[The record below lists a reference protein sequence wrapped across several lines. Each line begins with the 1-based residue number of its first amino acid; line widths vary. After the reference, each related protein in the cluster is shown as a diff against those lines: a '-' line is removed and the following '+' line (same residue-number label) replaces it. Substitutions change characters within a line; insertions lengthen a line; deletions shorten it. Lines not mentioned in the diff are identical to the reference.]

1 MQFNAAYA
9 ITQCEQLL
17 GSGRV
22 VHHKKSKI
30 DQAKFSMLFAICIA
44 TAGCAHKTVVPPS
57 KGHIDGSLSTQ
68 PTSQLANQNNI
79 NTAPIPKPVRSDP
92 QLPVPRA
99 TTNAQTYSVVV
110 NEVPVKEILFALA
123 RESKLNI
130 DIHPSIQGRVTLNA
144 VDQTLP
150 AILERLAKQ
159 VDLTYKMDGNVLYIA
174 PDQPVLRIYKV
185 DYVNINRD
193 TKGFIG
199 AAAEISST
207 GQSANTGANG
217 STTITNTSGNGA
229 NNSSRTSVDST
240 SKNHL
245 WESLILNLKEL
256 LAETDKE
263 VIVTRFGSATEPTA
277 QNAGTNATATALS
290 DAAKASTEERNQQRS
305 EYKTL
310 FAANV
315 IANPETGVI
324 SVRATNKQHEK
335 VQEFIDKVMGSAKRQ
350 VLIEATIV
358 EVRLS
363 DSFQAGIDWSRL
375 NNSLNNSGF
384 QFQQTLGPDTTF
396 GANGSLTGAGTNAL
410 GVATTAGFVAGYLN
424 PVSRIGNIATS
435 ITLLKQFGDTKVL
448 SSPKL
453 MVLNNQ
459 TAVLKVVD
467 NLVYFTVQAQI
478 SQSNGNGAQNL
489 QSFTTTPN
497 TVPVGVVMSVTPQI
511 NEGGDVNVNVRPT
524 ISRQVDRVED
534 PNPAFRDP
542 VTGVRSVQSF
552 VPVIQ
557 VREMESLLQLKSG
570 NTAILGGLMQ
580 DEIFKN
586 TDKVPGLSDI
596 PGVGKVF
603 TGKND
608 ANRKT
613 ELVIFLRPTVIS
625 NASLESD
632 ELKSYKQYLPAQQ
645 LQNVLEEAN

>member
-1 MQFNAAYA
+1 M
-9 ITQCEQLL
+9 
-17 GSGRV
+17 
-22 VHHKKSKI
+22 
-30 DQAKFSMLFAICIA
+30 DQAKFSILFAICIA

-57 KGHIDGSLSTQ
+57 KGHIDGSLATQ
-68 PTSQLANQNNI
+68 QNSQLANQNNV
-79 NTAPIPKPVRSDP
+79 NTAPIPKPVRSNP

-207 GQSANTGANG
+207 GQSAN
-217 STTITNTSGNGA
+217 
-229 NNSSRTSVDST
+229 NSSRTSVDST

-277 QNAGTNATATALS
+277 QNAGTNATTTALS

-358 EVRLS
+358 EVRLN
-363 DSFQAGIDWSRL
+363 DSFQAGIDWSRFG
-375 NNSLNNSGF
+375 NNANSSGF
-384 QFQQTLGPDTTF
+384 TFQQSLGPNIDPT
-396 GANGSLTGAGTNAL
+396 TGAGFA
-410 GVATTAGFVAGYLN
+410 VGYLN
-424 PVSRIGNIATS
+424 PVSSLGNILS
-435 ITLLKQFGDTKVL
+435 SVTLLKQFGDTKVI

-467 NLVYFTVQAQI
+467 NLVYFTVQAQQ
-478 SQSNGNGAQNL
+478 SQGSVGGGIL
-489 QSFTTTPN
+489 STVTTTPN
-497 TVPVGVVMSVTPQI
+497 TVPVGIVMSVTPQI
-511 NEGGDVNVNVRPT
+511 NETSAVNINVRPT
-524 ISRQVDRVED
+524 ISSVLSFVRD
-534 PNPAFRDP
+534 PNPQLN
-542 VTGVRSVQSF
+542 GVNGALVIPSQI
-552 VPVIQ
+552 PQIQ
-557 VREMESLLQLKSG
+557 VREMESILQVNSG

-580 DEIFKN
+580 DEIQRN
-586 TDKVPGLSDI
+586 SDKVPGLSDI
-596 PGVGKVF
+596 PGVGKAF
-603 TGKND
+603 TGRD
-608 ANRKT
+608 DSNRKT
-613 ELVIFLRPTVIS
+613 ELVIFLRPTVIN

-632 ELKSYKQYLPAQQ
+632 ELQSYKQYLPAQQ

>member
-1 MQFNAAYA
+1 MLNQNSKFKRVKSG
-9 ITQCEQLL
+9 LL
-17 GSGRV
+17 S
-22 VHHKKSKI
+22 
-30 DQAKFSMLFAICIA
+30 AICFVVV
-44 TAGCAHKTVVPPS
+44 GCAHESKVPPS
-57 KGHIDGSLSTQ
+57 KGHIDSGLTPQ
-68 PTSQLANQNNI
+68 NTNQNAPDNVV
-79 NTAPIPKPVRSDP
+79 NTAPIPKLVRNSP
-92 QLPVPRA
+92 QLPIPKQ
-99 TTNAQTYSVVV
+99 TTKAQTYSVVV

-159 VDLTYKMDGNVLYIA
+159 VDLTYRMDGNVLYIV

-185 DYVNINRD
+185 DYVNMNRD

-207 GQSANTGANG
+207 GQSASTGANG
-217 STTITNTSGNGA
+217 STTSTSGNGA
-229 NNSSRTSVDST
+229 KNSSSTSVESS

-245 WESLILNLKEL
+245 WESLIQNLKEL

-263 VIVTRFGSATEPTA
+263 VIVTRFGSVPESNA
-277 QNAGTNATATALS
+277 QNVIANASATPSSADATRITA
-290 DAAKASTEERNQQRS
+290 EERNQQRS

-335 VQEFIDKVMGSAKRQ
+335 VQEFIDRVMGSARRQ

-375 NNSLNNSGF
+375 NNGANNSGF
-384 QFQQTLGPDTTF
+384 VFGQTLGSKGVIFNPSVNINQNVSPNIT
-396 GANGSLTGAGTNAL
+396 GTGAGQFGQ
-410 GVATTAGFVAGYLN
+410 GVDASGNPSTAGFVAGYLN
-424 PVSRIGNIATS
+424 PSSAIGNIAAS
-435 ITLLKQFGDTKVL
+435 VTLLKQFGDTKVL

-478 SQSNGNGAQNL
+478 SQSASGVSGTNL
-489 QSFTTTPN
+489 QSVTTTPN

-511 NEGGDVNVNVRPT
+511 NDLGSVNINVRPT
-524 ISRQVDRVED
+524 ISSVLGYVSD
-534 PNPAFRDP
+534 PNP
-542 VTGVRSVQSF
+542 QL
-552 VPVIQ
+552 VPNSSRIPQIQ
-557 VREMESLLQLKSG
+557 VREMESLLQIGSG
-570 NTAILGGLMQ
+570 NTAVLGGLMQ
-580 DEIFKN
+580 DEIYRN
-586 TDKVPGLSDI
+586 TDKVPGLSDV
-596 PGVGKVF
+596 PGVGVIFK
-603 TGKND
+603 GKSD
-608 ANRKT
+608 ATRKT
-613 ELVIFLRPTVIS
+613 ELVIFLRPTVIT

-632 ELKSYKQYLPAQQ
+632 ELQSYKQYLPAQQ